1 MGKKRISQLL
11 DQLQANHQA
20 DIENAATIFTVAQ
33 VAVNQLEQQVAD
45 ASPASPPALP
55 PALIALDK
63 AELDKAELMRRYGSF
78 NACRKAAGQVGIR
91 FHGTP
96 TWAQLIAAFSYFES
110 LQSLVQDYML
120 SHPNPHL
127 NNVSMEFKLD
137 QR

>member
-11 DQLQANHQA
+11 DQLQANHEA

-33 VAVNQLEQQVAD
+33 VAVNQLEQSVAD
-45 ASPASPPALP
+45 ASPSLTPALP
-55 PALIALDK
+55 SVPIA
-63 AELDKAELMRRYGSF
+63 LDKAELMRRYGSF
-78 NACRKAAGQVGIR
+78 NACRKAARQVGIR

-96 TWAQLIAAFSYFES
+96 TWAQLVAAFSYFES
-110 LQSLVQDYML
+110 LQNLIQDYML